1 MTRVKHNIKNYKSM
15 HIERILL
22 TRTCRNNLLSSETT
36 YSLFFVNK
44 LFKLILHLKKK
55 KNLLILNKYYSNE
68 YDEHGLR

>member
-1 MTRVKHNIKNYKSM
+1 M

-55 KNLLILNKYYSNE
+55 KSFNFKQILFQRSGA
-68 YDEHGLR
+68 DLRYEERGPRTPIFF